1 MDFSI
6 FEIVQMVVDV
16 LFVAAFVGVFWYYIP
31 KLKEDH
37 RKMQIMTAES
47 RETTTDPALIA
58 EWVKERDKCK
68 KGSKKWIA
76 YTRNLKSEGYEK

>member
-1 MDFSI
+1 MDFNI

-16 LFVAAFVGVFWYYIP
+16 LFVAAFVGVFRYYIP

-76 YTRNLKSEGYEK
+76 YTRNLKAEGYEK